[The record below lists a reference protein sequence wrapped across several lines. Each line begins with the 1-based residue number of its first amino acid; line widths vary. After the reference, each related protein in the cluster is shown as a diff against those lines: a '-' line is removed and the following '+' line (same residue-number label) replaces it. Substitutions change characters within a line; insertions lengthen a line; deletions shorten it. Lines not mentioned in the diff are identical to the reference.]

1 MPYRRTLVL
10 ALTAAIAGCS
20 VTVEQGN
27 SGGQRAGDDEA
38 WRTVPARA
46 DTEDGIRVLVLHDME
61 GLSGQDDPRTF
72 RFSHPEYYARGQ
84 EMLIGDINAEGL
96 IECTPTRNGVDL

>member
-38 WRTVPARA
+38 WRTVPAPA
-46 DTEDGIRVLVLHDME
+46 DTESAAEDDAKDDHDHDHDQQ
-61 GLSGQDDPRTF
+61 LSSGNTLWEYIEVSGAGERLPRQVEPDNF
-72 RFSHPEYYARGQ
+72 QLFFQR
-84 EMLIGDINAEGL
+84 
-96 IECTPTRNGVDL
+96 